1 MSTVNLMAVPL
12 ETSPQKNIFFAFAKL
27 LIFSLSE
34 ATILETE
41 PSLKDVKLTL

>member
-12 ETSPQKNIFFAFAKL
+12 ATSPQKNIFFAFAKL